1 VTSMARGQMGR
12 IKNLSTRK
20 QIMANATAT
29 AGNWNELKGRI
40 RSKWGQMTD
49 DSLEQAK
56 GSMESLV
63 GTIQRHTGEAKESIQ
78 AYLNAGAKEGSD
90 LYRQASDAVQTG
102 YKQASDAV
110 QAGYKQ
116 ASDVVQAGAEQ
127 MMEGAKVVGETIKS
141 GAEETGKMIQ
151 ARPVESLLFTF
162 AAGLI
167 AGLTVGLVLR
177 SR

>member
-1 VTSMARGQMGR
+1 
-12 IKNLSTRK
+12 
-20 QIMANATAT
+20 MANATAI
-29 AGNWNELKGRI
+29 AGNWNDLKGRI

-78 AYLNAGAKEGSD
+78 AYLNSGSKEGAD
-90 LYRQASDAVQTG
+90 MYRQASDAVQAG
-102 YKQASDAV
+102 VRQASDAV

-116 ASDVVQAGAEQ
+116 ASDMVQAGAEQ
-127 MMEGAKVVGETIKS
+127 VASGAKVVGDSIMS
-141 GAEETGKMIQ
+141 GAEQTGKLVQ

>member
-1 VTSMARGQMGR
+1 
-12 IKNLSTRK
+12 
-20 QIMANATAT
+20 MANATAV
-29 AGNWNELKGRI
+29 AGNWNDLKGRI

-63 GTIQRHTGEAKESIQ
+63 GSIQRHTGEAKETIQ
-78 AYLNAGAKEGSD
+78 AYLNAGAQEGSN
-90 LYRQASDAVQTG
+90 LYKQASDAVQVG

-116 ASDVVQAGAEQ
+116 ASEAAQVGAEQ
-127 MMEGAKVVGETIKS
+127 VMEGAKVVGDQIRT
-141 GAEETGKMIQ
+141 GAEQTGKLVQ

-162 AAGLI
+162 AAGVI

>member
-1 VTSMARGQMGR
+1 
-12 IKNLSTRK
+12 
-20 QIMANATAT
+20 MANATAT
-29 AGNWNELKGRI
+29 TGNWNELKGRI

-63 GTIQRHTGEAKESIQ
+63 GTIQRTTGEAKETIQ

-90 LYRQASDAVQTG
+90 LYKQASDAVQTG
-102 YKQASDAV
+102 YKQAADAV
-110 QAGYKQ
+110 QSGYKQ
-116 ASDVVQAGAEQ
+116 ASEAVHAGAEQ
-127 MMEGAKVVGETIKS
+127 VMDGAKVVGESIKA
-141 GAEETGKMIQ
+141 GAEQTGRLVQ
-151 ARPVESLLFTF
+151 SRPMESLLFTF

>member
-1 VTSMARGQMGR
+1 
-12 IKNLSTRK
+12 
-20 QIMANATAT
+20 MANATAV
-29 AGNWNELKGRI
+29 AGNWNDLKGRI

-49 DSLEQAK
+49 DTLEQAK

-63 GTIQRHTGEAKESIQ
+63 GAIQRTTGEAKETIQ
-78 AYLNAGAKEGSD
+78 AYLNAGVHEGAN
-90 LYRQASDAVQTG
+90 LYKQAADAVQ
-102 YKQASDAV
+102 V
-110 QAGYKQ
+110 GYKQ

-127 MMEGAKVVGETIKS
+127 VMDGAKVVGDSIKS
-141 GAEETGKMIQ
+141 GAEQTSKLVQ

-162 AAGLI
+162 AAGMI